1 MGTTKEK
8 TGQGEEE
15 EESNHLESR
24 TGHDGG
30 GGDWS
35 VRWWAPIQT
44 TSWRGVD
51 LFSFFLIYQ
60 VVTHSNN
67 ILEGSRPVL
76 ILPHLP
82 GRSPTF
88 SKIPGDLGVTKMEA
102 LVAIFWVRDR
112 CK

>member
-60 VVTHSNN
+60 VGTHSNN
-67 ILEGSRPVL
+67 ILEGGRTCSHSSSSTRAEPN
-76 ILPHLP
+76 ILRNSL
-82 GRSPTF
+82 
-88 SKIPGDLGVTKMEA
+88 KIPGD
-102 LVAIFWVRDR
+102 
-112 CK
+112 

>member
-24 TGHDGG
+24 TSHDGG

-60 VVTHSNN
+60 GGAQHSQKF
-67 ILEGSRPVL
+67 LE
-76 ILPHLP
+76 
-82 GRSPTF
+82 TW
-88 SKIPGDLGVTKMEA
+88 E
-102 LVAIFWVRDR
+102 
-112 CK
+112 